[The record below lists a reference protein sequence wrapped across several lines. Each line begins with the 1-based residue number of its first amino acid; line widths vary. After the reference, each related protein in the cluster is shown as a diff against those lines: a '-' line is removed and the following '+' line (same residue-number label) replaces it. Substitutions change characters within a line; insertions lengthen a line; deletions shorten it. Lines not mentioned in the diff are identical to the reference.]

1 MADNEKKKIRFIVNP
16 ISGTEKKKDLAPLI
30 RQRID
35 PSLYEAEI
43 CMTQRAGHAVDLARE
58 AAEAGYYAAVAVG
71 GDGTVNE
78 VGRGVLHTST
88 ALGIIPCGSGN
99 GLARHLHIPLD
110 AAKALS
116 ALNDGIVS
124 SIDYGLVEGHPFFC
138 TCGVGFDA
146 LVSFRFSTDKRRGLL
161 TYLEK
166 ALYEFLKYR
175 PETYE
180 LETEDGIIRHKAF
193 LITCCNASQYGNN
206 AFISPRASLHDG
218 LLDIT
223 ILEPFTAVEIPGMVF
238 QLFNKLILQNSR
250 IRSFQCR
257 ELTIHRKQP
266 GVAHFD
272 GDPVLLSADIPVRI
286 VQGGLQVVTPRHVEY
301 APIEQVQN
309 FINPVIEEVATF
321 NRQTLARNIEF
332 LKSLFRKR
340 LPPAGK

>member
-1 MADNEKKKIRFIVNP
+1 MTDDKKRIRFIINP
-16 ISGTEKKKDLAPLI
+16 ISGTEKKKGIPPLI
-30 RQRID
+30 DKLVDSTRYD
-35 PSLYEAEI
+35 YEVI
-43 CMTQRAGHAVDLARE
+43 TTQYAGHAEVLARE
-58 AAEAGYYAAVAVG
+58 AAGEGYYAVVAIG

-78 VGRGVLHTST
+78 VGRGIVQTPT

-110 AAKALS
+110 IAKAIQT
-116 ALNDGIVS
+116 LNDAVVKV
-124 SIDYGLVEGHPFFC
+124 IDYGLIGGHPFFC

-146 LVSFRFSTDKRRGLL
+146 LVSFRFSTDKKRGIL
-161 TYLEK
+161 TYMEK
-166 ALYEFLKYR
+166 ALSEFLKYK
-175 PETYE
+175 PETYC
-180 LETEDGIIRHKAF
+180 LETENGLIEHKAF

-206 AFISPRASLHDG
+206 AFISPNASLHDG

-238 QLFNKLILQNSR
+238 QLFNKLILQNSH
-250 IRSFQCR
+250 IRSFQCK
-257 ELTIHRKQP
+257 ELTIHRKQA

-272 GDPVLLSADIPVRI
+272 GDPIQLGADIPVRI
-286 VQGGLQVVTPRHVEY
+286 VQSGLSVLTPRRIEY

-309 FINPVIEEVATF
+309 LINPVIEEVTTF

-340 LPPAGK
+340 